1 VYAATT
7 LNPAEFG
14 LCARGNRSILGA
26 PRIGRP
32 QELKVKYRESF
43 RCFMGTKLDHLVVG
57 NSMLT

>member
-1 VYAATT
+1 V
-7 LNPAEFG
+7 
-14 LCARGNRSILGA
+14 RWGNRSILGA

-43 RCFMGTKLDHLVVG
+43 RCFMGTNLDHLVVG